1 MYRTLAHRR
10 YDVMS
15 QELGIRNIKDRF
27 FYGMCQIFLFFFFL
41 YCGIYFLLL
50 QKYTSYQVFNLAT
63 VNSTAIVMFKLA
75 QKIKM
80 IVQCYIFCQQ
90 LRLCVVQREI
100 PIENT
105 SEVIIRCLID
115 HLGEDANALIKHFK
129 VGAVN
134 HFQAF

>member
-1 MYRTLAHRR
+1 M
-10 YDVMS
+10 
-15 QELGIRNIKDRF
+15 
-27 FYGMCQIFLFFFFL
+27 
-41 YCGIYFLLL
+41 
-50 QKYTSYQVFNLAT
+50 FNLAT

-75 QKIKM
+75 RKIKK

-105 SEVIIRCLID
+105 NEVIIRCLID

-134 HFQAF
+134 HFQAFKSSIFWLMGSQVSVQQINIRLD

>member
-1 MYRTLAHRR
+1 MSSAKSLASETSRTDSSMAC
-10 YDVMS
+10 V
-15 QELGIRNIKDRF
+15 RF
-27 FYGMCQIFLFFFFL
+27 SFLFVL
-41 YCGIYFLLL
+41 WNLLFVAPEIHMF
-50 QKYTSYQVFNLAT
+50 YQVFNLAT

-75 QKIKM
+75 QKIKK

-90 LRLCVVQREI
+90 LSLCVVQREI

-105 SEVIIRCLID
+105 SEVIIRCLTD

>member
-1 MYRTLAHRR
+1 M
-10 YDVMS
+10 
-15 QELGIRNIKDRF
+15 
-27 FYGMCQIFLFFFFL
+27 
-41 YCGIYFLLL
+41 
-50 QKYTSYQVFNLAT
+50 FNLAT

-75 QKIKM
+75 QKIKK

-105 SEVIIRCLID
+105 NEVIIRCLIN